1 MTYGLRK
8 RLDKLDGGGRG
19 KVYVFEMSDG
29 MDSHAI
35 KEEFC
40 RERGIEP
47 EVNDLFIF
55 LTRFGD
61 TEPSW
66 KYLNESDIKS

>member
-19 KVYVFEMSDG
+19 KVYVFKMTDG

-40 RERGIEP
+40 RERGIVP
-47 EVNDLFIF
+47 KANDVFIF
-55 LTRFGD
+55 LRNFGD

-66 KYLNESDIKS
+66 EYIDHSNSRS

>member
-19 KVYVFEMSDG
+19 KVYVFKMSEG
-29 MDSHAI
+29 MDTSAI

-40 RERGIEP
+40 KEKGIEP
-47 EVNDLFIF
+47 KANDMFIF
-55 LTRFGD
+55 LINFGD
-61 TEPSW
+61 LEPSW
-66 KYLNESDIKS
+66 EYIDHNDSR

>member
-19 KVYVFEMSDG
+19 KVYVFKMSDG
-29 MDSHAI
+29 MDSSAI

-47 EVNDLFIF
+47 KANDLFIF
-55 LTRFGD
+55 LRRPGD
-61 TEPSW
+61 SKPSW
-66 KYLNESDIKS
+66 KYLHDSDNRS

>member
-40 RERGIEP
+40 REHGIEP
-47 EVNDLFIF
+47 KANDLFIF
-55 LTRFGD
+55 LRRPSNP
-61 TEPSW
+61 EPSW
-66 KYLNESDIKS
+66 EYLYENDSRS

>member
-19 KVYVFEMSDG
+19 KVYVIKMSDG
-29 MDSHAI
+29 MDSSAI

-40 RERGIEP
+40 KERGIEP
-47 EVNDLFIF
+47 KANDVFIF
-55 LTRFGD
+55 LRSFGD
-61 TEPSW
+61 PEPSW
-66 KYLNESDIKS
+66 KYLHDNEQR

>member
-19 KVYVFEMSDG
+19 KIYVFKMSDG
-29 MDSHAI
+29 MDMSAI
-35 KEEFC
+35 REEFC
-40 RERGIEP
+40 RERGIVP
-47 EVNDLFIF
+47 KANDMFIF
-55 LTRFGD
+55 LRNFGD

-66 KYLNESDIKS
+66 EYLHDNDSRS